1 MSIASGKTIEEG
13 RARLSGKDVGNIIA
27 SETEPKMIPL
37 MTPEIT
43 FDIRLSI

>member
-1 MSIASGKTIEEG
+1 MAKRLKIAANNA
-13 RARLSGKDVGNIIA
+13 ARLSGKDVGNIIA